1 MNVVG
6 PPLRAGRRP
15 SSTNVVNADS
25 MRERTTSVPM
35 PSTTCPTARI
45 RTVVTRTSAGPVSA
59 ADRTGGANGASPRRC
74 SRPIRADVSPRRA
87 LPVLRRVHWDAPS
100 GHQLV
105 TLRVIPRPAY
115 LAASIG
121 ISERSTFTGA
131 GKGAGRGR
139 LEAPRYCVDPLIA
152 VWERARTAAP
162 GPSAT
167 RSTHSPATTAR
178 ASSPSRPSRASSK
191 SPLGHSLTPVFLQ
204 VRSPGVLSV
213 GASESHVTLRA
224 SNQPNSSAAKRS
236 AEWRP
241 VPGCSCW

>member
-178 ASSPSRPSRASSK
+178 ASSPSRPSRARPSWSR
-191 SPLGHSLTPVFLQ
+191 VA
-204 VRSPGVLSV
+204 
-213 GASESHVTLRA
+213 ASWNTSRTI
-224 SNQPNSSAAKRS
+224 SRS
-236 AEWRP
+236 ASGRAWATASAVARN
-241 VPGCSCW
+241 